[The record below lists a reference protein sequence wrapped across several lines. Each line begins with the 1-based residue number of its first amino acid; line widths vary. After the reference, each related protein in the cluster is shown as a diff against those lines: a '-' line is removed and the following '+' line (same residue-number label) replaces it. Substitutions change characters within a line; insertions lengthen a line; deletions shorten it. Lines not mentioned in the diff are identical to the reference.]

1 VIRGEHRPP
10 RSCPVCGEP
19 LHVTRLSCH
28 SCGTELSGDFET
40 CEFCAM
46 GSDDRELLKI
56 FLGSRGNMKALE
68 RQLGVSYP
76 TARARLD
83 SVLAKLGIEP
93 GGGSA
98 QDSPLELL
106 QALARGEVDVD
117 EAAARLVSG
126 G

>member
-1 VIRGEHRPP
+1 
-10 RSCPVCGEP
+10 
-19 LHVTRLSCH
+19 
-28 SCGTELSGDFET
+28 
-40 CEFCAM
+40 M